1 MTKIKQYCIIGV
13 TSKSRSSLKFE
24 RVKNLEKKEGF
35 HMKGI
40 ILAGGSGTRL
50 YPITLANCKQLLP
63 IYDKPMI
70 YYPLSTLM
78 LAGTRDILIIT
89 TPEDNHR
96 FQELLGDG
104 SSFGVKITYAIQ
116 EKPNGLAEAFI
127 IGEDFIDGDD
137 VALVLGDNVFHGQGF
152 TDKLKSARNKIERKK
167 ANAVIFGYQVKD
179 PKRFGVIGFDEEMN
193 VKSLE
198 EKPEFPESNYAAT
211 GLYFYD
217 NSVVEIAKKVQP
229 SPRGELEITDVNKAF
244 LKGGHLSVELLGRGF
259 AWLDTGT
266 HESLLQASQYIET
279 VQRLQNVQVANL
291 EEIAFRKGWISKEQ
305 VEELA
310 KPLCKNDYG
319 KYLLRIINS

>member
-1 MTKIKQYCIIGV
+1 
-13 TSKSRSSLKFE
+13 
-24 RVKNLEKKEGF
+24 
-35 HMKGI
+35 MKGI

-70 YYPLSTLM
+70 YYPLSILM
-78 LAGTRDILIIT
+78 LTGIRDILIIT

-211 GLYFYD
+211 GLYFYN
-217 NSVVEIAKKVQP
+217 NSVVEIAKQVQP

-244 LKGGHLSVELLGRGF
+244 LEGGHLSVELLGRGF

-291 EEIAFRKGWISKEQ
+291 EEIAYRKGWISKEQ
-305 VEELA
+305 VEKLA
-310 KPLCKNDYG
+310 QPLCKNDYG
-319 KYLLRIINS
+319 NYLLRIINS